1 MQSVVDHDVTLT
13 VGSSPGMLPRY
24 HRCTVQVCEPT
35 VHVPF
40 DTEMCGYTKKFALIV
55 FVTPSASVTATVN
68 CHRLG
73 EPAKVP
79 VTESPDCAVP
89 VGT

>member
-1 MQSVVDHDVTLT
+1 MQSVVDQDVALT

-24 HRCTVQVCEPT
+24 HSCTVQVSAVTEQ
-35 VHVPF
+35 VPS
-40 DTEMCGYTKKFALIV
+40 DTEMCGYTKKFAVIV

-79 VTESPDCAVP
+79 ISESPDCDVP